1 MDNNAMEIKS
11 LKMDV
16 MEELMSIDSPEVLK
30 KIKTYI
36 DKMQKRDRMNSTTRA
51 ALEEMKNGEMIHFS
65 SFDDYLKAVKDA

>member
-1 MDNNAMEIKS
+1 MEIKS

-51 ALEEMKNGEMIHFS
+51 ALEEMKNGEMIHFI